1 MGDPG
6 EGGGS
11 WTVESTP
18 INIREYL
25 KNGLQ
30 HGFEIFFTFNIYYL
44 GPFSQNFRSASLFL
58 RKLEPFFQGWLE
70 KFCLVTKIQH
80 FLPYLKTK
88 VKS

>member
-6 EGGGS
+6 EGGGGS

-30 HGFEIFFTFNIYYL
+30 HGFEIFLLLIFIIW
-44 GPFSQNFRSASLFL
+44 GHSLKISDPHL
-58 RKLEPFFQGWLE
+58 Y
-70 KFCLVTKIQH
+70 FCGN
-80 FLPYLKTK
+80 
-88 VKS
+88 